1 MGSVSG
7 EPLAPD
13 GPYRRQFTAELEQLH
28 LQVEV
33 MAVRV
38 DEALERMREVLATGD
53 QVAAHHALVADDVID
68 DMNVSLTERCY
79 DLLRREAPVASD
91 LRSVVSVL
99 RVLSELERIG
109 DLALRVVKLAPDQPL
124 LASSRDTFEILLA
137 MADGA
142 IDRYRTALRAWA
154 ATDLA
159 LATELATGPRSLE
172 LFHERL
178 MAEVLRLDCPDGV
191 RIAVKTY
198 TAGQAIDRIADHAA
212 VIGARLRYLITG
224 DPDHLVAEVR

>member
-1 MGSVSG
+1 MGAASH

-13 GPYRRQFTAELEQLH
+13 GPLRRHFAAELEQLH

-53 QVAAHHALVADDVID
+53 ARAAEQALCADDIID
-68 DMNVSLTERCY
+68 EMNVSLTERCY
-79 DLLRREAPVASD
+79 DLLRREAPVAAD
-91 LRSVVSVL
+91 LRFVVSVL
-99 RVLSELERIG
+99 RVLSDLERIG
-109 DLALRVVKLAPDQPL
+109 DLALRVVKLAPLQPL
-124 LASSRDTFEILLA
+124 LASSRETFDILLA

-159 LATELATGPRSLE
+159 LATELAVGPRTLE
-172 LFHERL
+172 LFQERL
-178 MAEVLRLDCPDGV
+178 MAEVLRLEGPDAV
-191 RIAVKTY
+191 PIAVKTY